1 MVLLGAIL
9 QAPRNSSGLIIITSF
24 SPATVTGARAS
35 VVYQLNCLVGSQ
47 LKQINVQ
54 DVKCRFAKLDIPV
67 CFVTCCHD
75 SLLIFDIG
83 PPVLIDDAG
92 LAKVASNKLLSDHNT
107 YMQVINHSTV
117 ARGKKRF
124 QITVTPCRHKFL
136 SSFQRL
142 EMHMLI

>member
-83 PPVLIDDAG
+83 PPVLVDDAG

-117 ARGKKRF
+117 ARGKERL